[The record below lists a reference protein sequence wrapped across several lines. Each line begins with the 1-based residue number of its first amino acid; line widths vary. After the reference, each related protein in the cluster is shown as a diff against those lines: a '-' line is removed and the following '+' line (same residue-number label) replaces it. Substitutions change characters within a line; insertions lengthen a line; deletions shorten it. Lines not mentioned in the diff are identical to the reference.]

1 MSKRQIK
8 VYHPDATEPVGIS
21 PDQLAH
27 FESNGWSTK
36 KITTSNE
43 KVTPITEDQ
52 NNGNN

>member
-8 VYHPDATEPVGIS
+8 VYHPDATKPVGIM

-36 KITTSNE
+36 KPATLTEEVNQA
-43 KVTPITEDQ
+43 TEDKHNA
-52 NNGNN
+52 NN